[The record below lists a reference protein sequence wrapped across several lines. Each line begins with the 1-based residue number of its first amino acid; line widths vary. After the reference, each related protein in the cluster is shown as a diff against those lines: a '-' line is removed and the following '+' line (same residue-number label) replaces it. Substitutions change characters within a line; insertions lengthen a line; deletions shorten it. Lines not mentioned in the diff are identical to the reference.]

1 MIMVE
6 LVVPKKI
13 DLNNLLSWENDLIN
27 SEFTDF
33 PTFHSKGQ
41 WVEFLSS
48 SHDLFLN
55 NQLRYM
61 IKTEGEVVGCI
72 DIFDYDLVNSRAGV
86 GIFIDS
92 KWRRKGLAFKAIE
105 QLKFKASSD
114 FLLNQLY
121 ATIYN
126 SNQNSLKLFKSSG
139 FVITGTKKQ
148 WVRRQ
153 EQFEDVHFFQCFL

>member
-6 LVVPKKI
+6 LVVPKKS
-13 DLNNLLSWENDLIN
+13 DLNNLISWENDLLN

-33 PTFHSKGQ
+33 PKFYTKDQ

-61 IKTEGEVVGCI
+61 IKTEREVVGCI

-92 KWRRKGLAFKAIE
+92 KWRKKGLAFKAIE
-105 QLKFKASSD
+105 QLKIKASSE

-121 ATIYN
+121 ATIYS
-126 SNQNSLKLFKSSG
+126 SNKNSLNLFKSSG
-139 FVITGTKKQ
+139 FVINGTKKQ

-153 EQFEDVHFFQCFL
+153 EQFEDVHFLQCFL